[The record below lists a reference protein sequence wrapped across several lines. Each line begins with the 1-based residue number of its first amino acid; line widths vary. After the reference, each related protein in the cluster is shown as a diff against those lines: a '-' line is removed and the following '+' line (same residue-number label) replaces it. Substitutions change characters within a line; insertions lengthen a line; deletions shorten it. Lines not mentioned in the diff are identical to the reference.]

1 MSVMNFPVT
10 ILLTVRNIR
19 TKEKNG
25 EKRKEQKILLITQ
38 SFPQSPQ
45 VFPQGFST
53 GGACCGYAVLVH
65 IKRSDTLRRISHFS
79 AGRGFYHEHFFVQK
93 LGLDNSPRRPRR
105 PPTGAGWPGRSF
117 LRPERQKILKKGLIL
132 SRQGVIMR
140 ICMENEQKEVESMPN
155 IKSSK
160 KDVISSK
167 IAYEKNKADKS
178 ELKTN
183 LKKFDAAVV
192 SGDKAAADAAYK
204 TAVKA
209 VDQAVNKGIL
219 HKNNAARKKSS
230 ITLKMNELA

>member
-1 MSVMNFPVT
+1 
-10 ILLTVRNIR
+10 
-19 TKEKNG
+19 
-25 EKRKEQKILLITQ
+25 
-38 SFPQSPQ
+38 
-45 VFPQGFST
+45 
-53 GGACCGYAVLVH
+53 
-65 IKRSDTLRRISHFS
+65 
-79 AGRGFYHEHFFVQK
+79 VQK
-93 LGLDNSPRRPRR
+93 LGLDNPSPEPRRPAAGTER
-105 PPTGAGWPGRSF
+105 PEGNFS
-117 LRPERQKILKKGLIL
+117 RPERQKILKKGLIL

-183 LKKFDAAVV
+183 LKKFDAALV
-192 SGDKAAADAAYK
+192 SGDKAAADVAYK

-209 VDQAVNKGIL
+209 VDQAVNKGLL

-230 ITLKMNELA
+230 MTLKLNKLA